1 MYKFV
6 LNAFK
11 SHVRILGDVL
21 NMTYYPNFDIS
32 VNRTMS
38 ELTFKDKLNNINMY
52 M

>member
-38 ELTFKDKLNNINMY
+38 ELAFKDRN
-52 M
+52 